1 MKALWP
7 TVDGVVMR
15 HMSAQG
21 VVIACALVAR
31 GASYWV
37 LAERSEP
44 RHADAGFWFEDVKF
58 ASPRLGA
65 PITSADVE
73 TIARVARSE
82 LAKAFRGLPI
92 TLSDRRDARYR
103 IRVVQEL
110 RDSRFLWRD
119 VAVAGESRAV
129 RGFGGQ
135 GAVSFDFLASGA
147 VAYAPDD
154 ADRASMIEAIG
165 RGVGRTAVHEF
176 VHQLL
181 PTAPVHDSTDVGS
194 YEYASAARREQYFG
208 ELHWDLAWPLL
219 QQRLR

>member
-1 MKALWP
+1 M
-7 TVDGVVMR
+7 
-15 HMSAQG
+15 
-21 VVIACALVAR
+21 
-31 GASYWV
+31 

-44 RHADAGFWFEDVKF
+44 RDADAGFWFEDVKF

-92 TLSDRRDARYR
+92 TLSDRRDATYR

-119 VAVAGESRAV
+119 IAVAGESRAV
-129 RGFGGQ
+129 SGFGGQ
-135 GAVSFDFLASGA
+135 GAVSFDFVASGA

-154 ADRASMIEAIG
+154 ASRASMIEAIG
-165 RGVGRTAVHEF
+165 RGIGRTAVHEF
-176 VHQLL
+176 THQLL
-181 PTAPVHDSTDVGS
+181 PTAPIHDSTDAQS
-194 YEYASAARREQYFG
+194 YEYASAARSEQYYG
-208 ELHWDLAWPLL
+208 ELRWNLAWPLL
-219 QQRLR
+219 QRRLR

>member
-1 MKALWP
+1 MKALRP

-21 VVIACALVAR
+21 VVIACALLAG
-31 GASYWV
+31 GASYWA
-37 LAERSEP
+37 LANRSEP
-44 RHADAGFWFEDVKF
+44 RVADAGFWFDEVSYQ
-58 ASPRLGA
+58 SPRLGA
-65 PITSADVE
+65 PVTSADIE

-82 LAKAFRGLPI
+82 LASAFRGLPI
-92 TLSDRRDARYR
+92 TLSDWRDARYR

-110 RDSRFLWRD
+110 RDSRFLWRE

-129 RGFGGQ
+129 PGFGGQ

-154 ADRASMIEAIG
+154 ASRASIIEAIG
-165 RGVGRTAVHEF
+165 RGIGRTAVHEF
-176 VHQLL
+176 AHQLL
-181 PTAPVHDSTDVGS
+181 PTAPIHDSTDVRS
-194 YEYASAARREQYFG
+194 YEYASAARSEQYFG
-208 ELHWDLAWPLL
+208 ELRWDLAWPLL